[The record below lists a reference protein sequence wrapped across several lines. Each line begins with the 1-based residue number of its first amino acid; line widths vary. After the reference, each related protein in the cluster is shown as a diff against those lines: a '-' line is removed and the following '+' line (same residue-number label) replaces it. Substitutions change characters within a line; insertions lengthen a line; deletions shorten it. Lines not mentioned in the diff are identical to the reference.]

1 MRVSHTAVERLY
13 LHNQLRQQCNWTLI
27 TGCNS
32 FQKEKLP
39 KSSDLLV
46 DGELF
51 FGLAE
56 KYDQAEA
63 RIANLSLALQNCT
76 VAQLTTPAQ
85 NFYKEN
91 ELL

>member
-1 MRVSHTAVERLY
+1 M
-13 LHNQLRQQCNWTLI
+13 
-27 TGCNS
+27 
-32 FQKEKLP
+32 P
-39 KSSDLLV
+39 KKSDLLV

-76 VAQLTTPAQ
+76 AVSSTTPAQ
-85 NFYKEN
+85 SFYKEN